1 MMSIKTKSSKKI
13 ARVSLIIMGVGFMA
27 TLPFQDSFWMNLL
40 QGGFEAGLFGGL
52 ADWFAVTALF
62 RHPLGL
68 PIPHTALLPNNRKRM
83 TNGLVSMLKNDWLS
97 KESIQEK
104 VKHIA
109 FTEKLIVIFVKQ
121 TQTDTFRRVLIKL
134 IKQMI
139 SYIEMEKI
147 TPFVKKQLVSTLSN
161 IEMSNILQLVSSQ
174 LLHEQMDQKALDHI
188 LKKTETWLK
197 KEHTSHQLGTVSM

>member
-1 MMSIKTKSSKKI
+1 M
-13 ARVSLIIMGVGFMA
+13 
-27 TLPFQDSFWMNLL
+27 DLL
-40 QGGFEAGLFGGL
+40 HGGFEAGLVGGL

-109 FTEKLIVIFVKQ
+109 FTEKLIAIFVKQ
-121 TQTDTFRRVLIKL
+121 IETDTFRKGLIKL
-134 IKQMI
+134 IK
-139 SYIEMEKI
+139 K
-147 TPFVKKQLVSTLSN
+147 
-161 IEMSNILQLVSSQ
+161 
-174 LLHEQMDQKALDHI
+174 
-188 LKKTETWLK
+188 
-197 KEHTSHQLGTVSM
+197 